1 MTRRI
6 QVSTSTDLTVLTT
19 AVQCSSLLD
28 GILLIVDAGLI
39 ISEPSPHHLPA
50 GIDSEDEDLLTN
62 KPDPDFDPLADN
74 SDSDE
79 EPEE

>member
-1 MTRRI
+1 M
-6 QVSTSTDLTVLTT
+6 STSTDLTVLTT

-39 ISEPSPHHLPA
+39 ISEPAPHHLPA
-50 GIDSEDEDLLTN
+50 CIDSEDEDLLTN
-62 KPDPDFDPLADN
+62 KPDPAFDSLADN

>member
-1 MTRRI
+1 M
-6 QVSTSTDLTVLTT
+6 
-19 AVQCSSLLD
+19 
-28 GILLIVDAGLI
+28 VDAGLI

-62 KPDPDFDPLADN
+62 KPDPAFDPLADN